1 MGDGQ
6 SASAIEQP
14 RAVSETEP
22 AARGAQPMAI
32 HRLRIGIEKN
42 LRQDRSRPI
51 DCGILH
57 VGFQAC
63 DQRLELEIV
72 AKLTA
77 AAESRSS
84 HVSRTAGADVG
95 DGWSGETARSLP

>member
-72 AKLTA
+72 AKLTTA
-77 AAESRSS
+77 GESRGS
-84 HVSRTAGADVG
+84 HASRTAVVEVG
-95 DGWSGETARSLP
+95 GSCGSKAAR